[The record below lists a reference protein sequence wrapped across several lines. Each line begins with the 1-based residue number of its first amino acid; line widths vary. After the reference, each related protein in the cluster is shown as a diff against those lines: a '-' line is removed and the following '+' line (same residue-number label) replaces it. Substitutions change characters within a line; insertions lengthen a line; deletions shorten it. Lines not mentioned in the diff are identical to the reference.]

1 MNERIK
7 PLTTPAPRLH
17 GHVALELRDEHG
29 RLKMRTETDNLVTDA
44 VAALMANVAGGTGEV
59 GDYVMPIATHALGG
73 LMLFDSELESSA
85 SKFEY
90 PAGTAK
96 LLGYALQDTDTTN
109 PLRGSLVSSAAIAG
123 GWQTEWEFLPAQGCG
138 TIKAA
143 ALTNSGAGIFS
154 PTPYSPLCGWGVPNS
169 YDEPHTL
176 LNDSGTPLNDD
187 SRVIY
192 YDEALGEAYYASG
205 CTVASNTVTI
215 PIYRER
221 VACGSYK
228 VGDVPDTGET
238 STLAQ
243 TITANVPLVS
253 GDHIDV
259 PWSPYDAADAFAGID
274 SDGKVWFVFSGSH
287 NANLYP
293 DFYAYV
299 RLAFDSGT
307 RLFSVDGTGR
317 NTISAERPHHG
328 GAVSGGKLYL
338 QTSST
343 SPQRNAKTDR
353 LLVVDLENMADVSSV
368 DLPSGYFFEAA
379 SAPQKP
385 QFATIPCGGGLL
397 IAVYK
402 NGDKS
407 QYLGTYSPDAGLLID
422 TESYGSQGG
431 QMNAQGPFF
440 RVPSLVQGWN
450 FNAYV
455 SGACLT
461 NYLGTV
467 ANLTTPVI
475 KTAADTLRVVYTLTD
490 A

>member
-7 PLTTPAPRLH
+7 PLTTPAPRIH
-17 GHVALELRDEHG
+17 GHVALELRDERG
-29 RLKMRTETDNLVTDA
+29 RVKMRTETDNLVTDA

-59 GDYVMPIATHALGG
+59 SDYVMPIAMTALGG
-73 LMLFDSELESSA
+73 LFLFDEELESSA
-85 SKFEY
+85 SKYEF

-96 LLGYALQDTDTTN
+96 LLGYALQDTNTTN

-123 GWQTEWEFLPAQGCG
+123 GWQTEWEFLPSQACG

-143 ALTNSGAGIFS
+143 ALSNSGTGMFNPS
-154 PTPYSPLCGWGVPNS
+154 PYSPFAGWGEPYS
-169 YDEPHTL
+169 QDAPHTL
-176 LNDSGTPLNDD
+176 LNDGGTLLNDD

-192 YDEALGEAYYASG
+192 YDQSWGEAYYASS
-205 CTVASNTVTI
+205 CTVSSNTVTLK
-215 PIYRER
+215 IYRER

-307 RLFSVDGTGR
+307 RLFSVDGVGR

-343 SPQRNAKTDR
+343 SPQWNAITDR
-353 LLVVDLENMADVSSV
+353 LLVVDLANMADVSSV
-368 DLPSGYFFEAA
+368 DLPSGYYFEGA
-379 SAPQKP
+379 SSFRKP
-385 QFATIPCGGGLL
+385 QQATIPCGGGLL
-397 IAVYK
+397 ISVYK
-402 NGDKS
+402 SGDKT
-407 QYLGTYSPDAGLLID
+407 QYRGTYTPDKGLLID
-422 TESYGSQGG
+422 TESYGIQGG
-431 QMNAQGPFF
+431 QMNVNAPFF
-440 RVPSLVQGWN
+440 RLPSFVQGWN
-450 FNAYV
+450 FPNTV
-455 SGACLT
+455 SGAILT

-490 A
+490 I